1 VGLEFHLFCLSVILS
16 FPSVADGGTNLMR
29 GLGGP
34 GIRLVIGDRGLMV
47 VFKKEFCRVVGTGIR
62 S

>member
-1 VGLEFHLFCLSVILS
+1 
-16 FPSVADGGTNLMR
+16 MR